1 MKDDVMYNPFI
12 AGFGAIRKNT
22 VNAES
27 CHKKRKSK
35 TDNLWKSV
43 LQNTM
48 SRLKNCWGIYNIR
61 MALQVL
67 SASYGQLCFI
77 LSNHLFSIL

>member
-35 TDNLWKSV
+35 TDNL
-43 LQNTM
+43 
-48 SRLKNCWGIYNIR
+48 
-61 MALQVL
+61 
-67 SASYGQLCFI
+67 
-77 LSNHLFSIL
+77 